1 MNTTLKSLL
10 LTALIGSALPVTA
23 QTDPGQM
30 PPDGPHRR
38 HMSPEQ
44 HTERMSRDLDL
55 SPEQISSVTEIN
67 NRFAE
72 QMRALREPEEVRQ
85 ARREAVRK
93 LMEQHDQELRK
104 VLDDTQYAKW
114 EQERRDMKE
123 KRAQRGRGMQAGE
136 AAP

>member
-1 MNTTLKSLL
+1 MDERQLVKSCLKGKP
-10 LTALIGSALPVTA
+10 AA
-23 QTDPGQM
+23 QKELYD
-30 PPDGPHRR
+30 
-38 HMSPEQ
+38 
-44 HTERMSRDLDL
+44 
-55 SPEQISSVTEIN
+55 
-67 NRFAE
+67 RFAE

-114 EQERRDMKE
+114 EQERRAMKE